1 MVVNDASQ
9 AELHEINQAPVN
21 IDQLMHEIQSDS
33 KIVVEANET
42 GKTLPELTAAV
53 EEPPEEKGFFRRIF
67 NKIRP
72 PRVIPMEQIPR
83 ITAEVTGA
91 PDDLA
96 KISKVNYLHL
106 PKNHLKILMQH
117 YRNLELK

>member
-1 MVVNDASQ
+1 
-9 AELHEINQAPVN
+9 
-21 IDQLMHEIQSDS
+21 MHEIQSDS

-42 GKTLPELTAAV
+42 GKLYLSLLLPLKSH
-53 EEPPEEKGFFRRIF
+53 PRKGFFRRIF

-106 PKNHLKILMQH
+106 PKNHLKILMQR
-117 YRNLELK
+117 YRNLGA